1 MKAKKSL
8 EGIVSWSTYITALI
22 LQIATWFLLYPLA
35 GYNDIT
41 VNIASGSYL
50 VLGLGLVLGCRLGWQ
65 RTGMGWDKLLKALPV
80 AGLTYAFFLLLGLLL
95 RGLGLDVAV
104 LRDQYNLYALASNWV
119 LTGLGEELVFA
130 GIILTLTIARL
141 NGGRRWLAIIIVA
154 SMFAVWHLPGYF
166 AIGMHAGNIGISIF
180 FRLMLNFLSW
190 VVFGTIYLL
199 SRNLWLT
206 AIAHAST
213 DYALLPMLIDVPIL
227 GLAFMMTLAGLGWFI
242 ENYRGYKNVGERASG
257 VGLSPTGK

>member
-1 MKAKKSL
+1 METNKSL
-8 EGIVSWSTYITALI
+8 GGIALWSTYITALI

-41 VNIASGSYL
+41 VTIASGSYL
-50 VLGLGLVLGCRLGWQ
+50 VLSLGLVLGYRLSWQ
-65 RTGMGWDKLLKALPV
+65 RIGMGWDKLLKALLV
-80 AGLTYAFFLLLGLLL
+80 ASLTYAFFLLLGLLL
-95 RGLGLDVAV
+95 RGSGFKVAV

-130 GIILTLTIARL
+130 GIILTLTIAQV
-141 NGGRRWLAIIIVA
+141 NGRRRWLAIIVVA
-154 SMFAVWHLPGYF
+154 LMFALWHLPGYL
-166 AIGMHAGNIGISIF
+166 AVGIHAGNISINIF
-180 FRLMLNFLSW
+180 FHLMLNFLSW

-227 GLAFMMTLAGLGWFI
+227 GLAFMITLTGLGWLTY
-242 ENYRGYKNVGERASG
+242 NYGAIKNVGDRSKESSHG
-257 VGLSPTGK
+257 